1 MTAYVALLRA
11 INVGGD
17 GKLPMKAL
25 KAACEAA
32 GFARVSTYIASG
44 NVVFDSALPAA
55 GVKAA
60 MLGLLEERFGLT
72 DNHCMVRTP
81 GEIEKVMAA
90 NPFMD
95 AAESRPNLMLVGFLD
110 GVAPAAAAEALRA
123 YQGPERWHID
133 RDHIYLDYAGG
144 VGASKL
150 TPAYLTRALKVPFTA
165 RNWNT
170 TGKLLAM
177 ARALEQP
184 DAP

>member
-17 GKLPMKAL
+17 GKLPMKDL
-25 KAACEAA
+25 KTACEAA
-32 GFARVSTYIASG
+32 GFRRVSTYIASG
-44 NVVFDSALPAA
+44 NVVFDGDGPAA
-55 GVKAA
+55 AVKARV
-60 MLGLLEERFGLT
+60 LGLLAERFGLT

-81 GEIEKVMAA
+81 GEIERVMAA

-95 AAESRPNLMLVGFLD
+95 AAEIRPNLMLVGFLD
-110 GVAPAAAAEALRA
+110 GVAPAGAAAALAA
-123 YQGPERWHID
+123 YEGPERWHVD
-133 RDHIYLDYAGG
+133 GEHIYLDYAGG
-144 VGASKL
+144 VGPSKL
-150 TPAYLTRALKVPFTA
+150 TPAYLTRALKTPFTA

-184 DAP
+184 GAA